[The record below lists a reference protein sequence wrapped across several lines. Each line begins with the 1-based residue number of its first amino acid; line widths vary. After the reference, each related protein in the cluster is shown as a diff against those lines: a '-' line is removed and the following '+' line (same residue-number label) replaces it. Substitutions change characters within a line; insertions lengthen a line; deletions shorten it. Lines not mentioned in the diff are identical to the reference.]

1 VMVAGEL
8 PSTPTQLSPG
18 TGPVS
23 IDGNVI
29 QANLA
34 NDDGGGI
41 RLLQTSGSHV
51 SRNNPGTISITN
63 NTIANNVSAHEGGGI
78 ALDDSAFVTIVDNT
92 VAKNL
97 TTATAVTSNGDAA
110 PAGLSTAANS
120 DLLQGRLG
128 NTTLFNRSEI
138 LAATPFSKPTLLDN
152 VFTDNRAGN
161 FDGGYVYG
169 IGGSL
174 PDGSDNSINEWDMG
188 VMDVAG
194 SLSPLSSVLGSTP
207 GTTGDASNT
216 VTDAPGLKD
225 PYDLTVNVL
234 ASRTYP
240 AFRQAIVVAEILPPS
255 LMGDYHLG
263 GTTSPAYGR
272 GTRDTTVRWGAGPSG
287 WAYTVSSPTVDIDGD
302 TRPSSTRPSRYDAG
316 SDQLTQ

>member
-1 VMVAGEL
+1 V
-8 PSTPTQLSPG
+8 T
-18 TGPVS
+18 

-51 SRNNPGTISITN
+51 SRSTPGTISITN

-78 ALDDSAFVTIVDNT
+78 ALDDAAFVNIVDNT
-92 VAKNL
+92 VTKNL

-120 DLLQGRLG
+120 DLLQARLRNG
-128 NTTLFNRSEI
+128 FLFPGSATLANTV
-138 LAATPFSKPTLLDN
+138 FSKPTMLDN
-152 VFTDNRAGN
+152 VFSDNRAGS
-161 FDGGYVYG
+161 FSGGYVYG
-169 IGGSL
+169 IGGTL
-174 PDGSDNSINEWDMG
+174 PDGTAGGVHEWDMG
-188 VMDVAG
+188 VMDVDGTLA
-194 SLSPLSSVLGSTP
+194 PLSSVLESTE
-207 GTTGDASNT
+207 GTTSDASNT

-240 AFRQAIVVAEILPPS
+240 AFRQAVVVAEILPPS
-255 LMGDYHLG
+255 LMGDYHLA
-263 GTTSPAYGR
+263 GTSSPAYRKGAAS
-272 GTRDTTVRWGAGPSG
+272 TQVVWGPGFTG
-287 WAYTVSSPTVDIDGD
+287 WKYTVASPPTDIDGD
-302 TRPSSTRPSRYDAG
+302 RRPSHSPSSYDAG
-316 SDQLTQ
+316 SDQLTP